1 MGRLNKSKQEVSIT
15 SNNQFQ
21 FQELE
26 PRDASGVGAEFRYA
40 SEGKWLIPNI
50 VGIFAKVVILN
61 LRVLVPLGV
70 K

>member
-1 MGRLNKSKQEVSIT
+1 MGKLNKSKQEVSVT

-26 PRDASGVGAEFRYA
+26 PRDASVGGEEVRYA
-40 SEGKWLIPNI
+40 LEGKWLIQNI

-61 LRVLVPLGV
+61 LRVLVLLGV